1 MCPCL
6 KIYSPNIYTAFISNF
21 LDSCV
26 SPFWHYCQVYLW
38 KKKKRE
44 RTNRLIEIKK
54 MKTCNDM
61 AKFQNKYVTSMA
73 RIAFD

>member
-1 MCPCL
+1 MVAIVVNLSTGRNLKMCPCL

-38 KKKKRE
+38 KKKKKERE
-44 RTNRLIEIKK
+44 QTG
-54 MKTCNDM
+54 
-61 AKFQNKYVTSMA
+61 S
-73 RIAFD
+73 